1 MCQGGGYARGDAHVL
16 FPLRPS
22 LLFTPYSSMH
32 VPCLRSGKN
41 KWEILNESVV
51 FLEQDFM
58 DIQL

>member
-1 MCQGGGYARGDAHVL
+1 MPGWRIRTRRRAH
-16 FPLRPS
+16 PPPSRPS

-32 VPCLRSGKN
+32 VPCLRSGKD
-41 KWEILNESVV
+41 KWEMLDECVL